1 MEQHFGTVST
11 REKPELLL
19 TMSAKYADK
28 TLDQLKRSRSAML
41 GVITKI
47 SNEAQAL
54 LKKEKSNLLD
64 EDIDLLNY
72 WKRKLETKVEEIAHL
87 IAALV
92 EVTPDNDADM
102 ERELQDAENA
112 ERKSGTLLE
121 AVSRILEQFEET
133 DASLTPIKNQQMP
146 HPIVTAAI
154 SRCPN
159 STCRNSM
166 LNTRSGFRSMNS
178 LWPQLIITPV
188 FQQFK
193 NSII

>member
-1 MEQHFGTVST
+1 
-11 REKPELLL
+11 
-19 TMSAKYADK
+19 MS
-28 TLDQLKRSRSAML
+28 
-41 GVITKI
+41 
-47 SNEAQAL
+47 
-54 LKKEKSNLLD
+54 
-64 EDIDLLNY
+64 
-72 WKRKLETKVEEIAHL
+72 
-87 IAALV
+87 ALV

-102 ERELQDAENA
+102 ERELEDAENA

-133 DASLTPIKNQQMP
+133 DASLARTQEQQTP

-159 STCRNSM
+159 STCRNSKV
-166 LNTRSGFRSMNS
+166 NTRSGFRSMNS
-178 LWPQLIITPV
+178 WPQLIIIPV

>member
-1 MEQHFGTVST
+1 
-11 REKPELLL
+11 
-19 TMSAKYADK
+19 MSAKYADK

-72 WKRKLETKVEEIAHL
+72 WKKKLETKVEEIAHL
-87 IAALV
+87 NAALV

-102 ERELQDAENA
+102 ERELEDAENA

-121 AVSRILEQFEET
+121 AVSRFLEQFEET
-133 DASLTPIKNQQMP
+133 DASLAPIQEPTNATSNSHSSHIKMP
-146 HPIVTAAI
+146 KFDLPKFNGEYKKWV
-154 SRCPN
+154 P
-159 STCRNSM
+159 
-166 LNTRSGFRSMNS
+166 FYE
-178 LWPQLIITPV
+178 
-188 FQQFK
+188 
-193 NSII
+193 